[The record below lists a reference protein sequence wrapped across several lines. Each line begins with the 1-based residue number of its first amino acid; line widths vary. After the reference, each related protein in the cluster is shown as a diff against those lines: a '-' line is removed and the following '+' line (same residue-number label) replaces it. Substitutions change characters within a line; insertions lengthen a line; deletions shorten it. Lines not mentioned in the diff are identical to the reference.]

1 MNRIPSRTKSDILR
15 TDVCNFAYINPI
27 FHSINFEHIMKTR
40 LPKGLLIALLFCAS
54 PYALAAFNATDGKN
68 SFKYEANVASYFTI
82 TKDTNQSTLT
92 YRGTTGQ
99 ISITGATIDATDY
112 QTFIA
117 THAMDGYALLINN
130 SKITANDVVISGNA
144 QVHNKGVT
152 QESDVTE
159 ISADNISLED
169 KARIHAISSTGYKVK
184 LTAKE
189 NFTVTSTGT
198 FQSAEV
204 TAGSIEMKNSS
215 YVNNS
220 NFTANNISLD
230 NVAKNA
236 GVIDSNFKAEG
247 GTISMKDSKVTISEG
262 KSMLAAIIELES
274 GSLTNAGTIEG
285 ELQMSG
291 GTFTMVDGAVA
302 GALTA
307 TSGTINISGE
317 VTFTGEVNLGSDV
330 VQFSATGEG
339 APLTI
344 NIEQG
349 STITMEDVALNIAS
363 GVVFN
368 VNLVDDAQMDA
379 GEALFTID
387 YGSNDPSAVEEQLS
401 QITTTLSYDG
411 AVVETY
417 EPGSLQVGTDGST
430 SIVPEPAT
438 ATLSLLALAALAAR
452 RRRK

>member
-1 MNRIPSRTKSDILR
+1 
-15 TDVCNFAYINPI
+15 
-27 FHSINFEHIMKTR
+27 MKTR
-40 LPKGLLIALLFCAS
+40 LPKALFVALLFCAS
-54 PYALAAFNATDGKN
+54 HYALAGTYTGTDGKN

-82 TKDTNQSTLT
+82 TKDTNQSILT
-92 YRGTTGQ
+92 YSGTTGQ

-117 THAMDGYALLINN
+117 THANDGYALIINN

-152 QESDVTE
+152 QESGVAE
-159 ISADNISLED
+159 ISANNISLED
-169 KARIHAISSTGYKVK
+169 QARIHAINSNDYKVK

-189 NFTVTSTGT
+189 NFTVTSTGY

-204 TAGSIEMKNSS
+204 TAGSIEMKNSR

-230 NVAKNA
+230 NVGKSY
-236 GVIDSNFKAEG
+236 GVINSNFKAEG
-247 GTISMKDSKVTISEG
+247 GKISMKDSNVTISEG

-330 VQFSATGEG
+330 VQFSAAGEG

-368 VNLVDDAQMDA
+368 VNLVDDAQLDA

>member
-1 MNRIPSRTKSDILR
+1 
-15 TDVCNFAYINPI
+15 
-27 FHSINFEHIMKTR
+27 
-40 LPKGLLIALLFCAS
+40 
-54 PYALAAFNATDGKN
+54 
-68 SFKYEANVASYFTI
+68 
-82 TKDTNQSTLT
+82 
-92 YRGTTGQ
+92 
-99 ISITGATIDATDY
+99 
-112 QTFIA
+112 
-117 THAMDGYALLINN
+117 MDGYALLINN

>member
-1 MNRIPSRTKSDILR
+1 
-15 TDVCNFAYINPI
+15 
-27 FHSINFEHIMKTR
+27 MKTR

-54 PYALAAFNATDGKN
+54 PYALAAAFNATDGKN

-92 YRGTTGQ
+92 YSGTTGQ

-117 THAMDGYALLINN
+117 THANDSYALIINN

-144 QVHNKGVT
+144 QVYNKGVT

-169 KARIHAISSTGYKVK
+169 QARIHASNSNGYKVK

-189 NFTVTSTGT
+189 NFTVTSTST

-204 TAGSIEMKNSS
+204 TAGSIEMKNSG

-230 NVAKNA
+230 NVAKSA
-236 GVIDSNFKAEG
+236 GVINSNFKAEG

-285 ELQMSG
+285 NLQMSG
-291 GTFTMVDGAVA
+291 GTFTMEDGAVA

-330 VQFSATGEG
+330 VQFSAAGEG
-339 APLTI
+339 TPLTI

-368 VNLVDDAQMDA
+368 VNLVDDAQLDA

-452 RRRK
+452 RRRR